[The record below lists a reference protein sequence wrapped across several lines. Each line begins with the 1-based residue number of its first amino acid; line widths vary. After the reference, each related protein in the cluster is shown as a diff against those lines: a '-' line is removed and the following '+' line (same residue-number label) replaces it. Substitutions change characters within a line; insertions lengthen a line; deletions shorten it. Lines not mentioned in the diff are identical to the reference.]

1 MRIGLARRGSAELSR
16 PQARPPSGGEAVTVP
31 AIVPKLSG
39 TPGGTRWAG
48 PELGEHTDVV
58 LREELGLGDA
68 ELARLR
74 SAGAI

>member
-1 MRIGLARRGSAELSR
+1 
-16 PQARPPSGGEAVTVP
+16 VTVP
-31 AIVPKLSG
+31 AVVPKLSG

-48 PELGEHTDVV
+48 PELGEHTDAV
-58 LREELGLGDA
+58 LREELGMSDA